1 MRYGGF
7 PVTWVPKLLLP
18 PVKIRIFGPKRP
30 NLVKNM
36 YSWSFWAKYWHFW
49 PILSHA
55 RPKTMQNRCL
65 GVFSVMWVPKLLLSP
80 IRIRIFCP
88 KMTKFGPKLAFWV
101 ILGQALLA
109 HLVPCCW
116 VGWWLWRA
124 GFISQDTYLIYS
136 LLTKSLI
143 FFKNSFLNGFN
154 CISTFF
160 IVFWNSCTIA
170 AVRERDSLRNMF
182 IIKQST

>member
-1 MRYGGF
+1 MADQKNDANK
-7 PVTWVPKLLLP
+7 VPRWCFCYVGTKTFASSG
-18 PVKIRIFGPKRP
+18 KIRIFGPKRP
-30 NLVKNM
+30 KLVQNM
-36 YSWSFWAKYWHFW
+36 HLWSSWAKYWHFW

-101 ILGQALLA
+101 TLGQALLA

-143 FFKNSFLNGFN
+143 FFKNSFLNG
-154 CISTFF
+154 
-160 IVFWNSCTIA
+160 V
-170 AVRERDSLRNMF
+170 
-182 IIKQST
+182 